1 MKYKLLSQIMMLSR
15 LAFYAIL
22 INCMAMNLLWANN
35 LEAQSI
41 QSVKDVKVYLDLKN
55 SSLIDLFADIE
66 RQTNFH
72 FSYNSEDIRTEL
84 KISKRYSQT
93 SVAEILLDISKLANL
108 KFKQVNQNINVSKSN
123 SGRNERQ
130 LEIII
135 QSRTVTGKVISS
147 EDGEPLPGVNILEK
161 GTANGV
167 VSDIEGQYQ
176 LTVSENAT
184 LVFSMVGFERQEI
197 EIGNRSIIDATMS
210 TDVRQLEE
218 LVVVGYGSIKK
229 TDLTGA
235 VAVIESEEIT
245 KRGAVNPIEGMQG
258 QVAGVDISNS
268 DGRAGS
274 AFNIQIR
281 GQQSFQGGQPLYV
294 VDGVITSDISF
305 LNPQNIERIDILK
318 DASSTAI
325 YGSRGAYGVVYVTTR
340 QGATVRDKAV
350 ISYDGYVGLR
360 KASRLPNF
368 MPGDK
373 WWNFRQDSF
382 ITQAIMGGAPIP
394 DKPGDNSLNSN
405 ELQRRLDEKD
415 FTDWPDLLIQDG
427 AQSNHWLSISGRS
440 GDNLGYTFGAG
451 YQVESGNVVHEKYK
465 QYNLKASLDHKLSSS
480 WTAGANFN
488 FALTEEEQGSPNAM
502 VNAFRMSPLLH
513 PYATGTN
520 ELILQPGKDIV
531 GSGASR
537 IVNVDFTSSIN
548 PLIDMENANRE
559 VNQYNVLGNVYLQF
573 SPVEWLSLKTTF
585 SPDYRNMERG
595 VYLGNNTEGR
605 LDRQPRG
612 ELERVETFSYFWD
625 NQLNIVKE
633 FENHRINL
641 MGLFSTNMF
650 RIKGSLQ
657 TQDAMPFTA
666 TSFYSIGAG
675 DVSSLRANTD
685 FSKENI
691 ISYALRLNYVLA
703 NRYLVT
709 LTSRWD
715 GASVLSSEDRWSS
728 FPSAA
733 LGWMISEENFMNNV
747 GFVDQLKARV
757 SYGFTGNKVVNP
769 YQTLALSDTDVYYDF
784 NGVISTGLIPGNMA
798 NSALTWERT
807 GELNVGLDFGL
818 FNSRINGSVEVYNK
832 LSKDLI
838 ITRDLPLETGYS
850 DIFQNVGE
858 VRNKGFEISLSTL
871 NINTNDV
878 SWTTTFNF
886 ARNKNEIVELYGG
899 ASELIQDDNIIWRVG
914 APLNS
919 HYNYV
924 FDGIWQA
931 DESERADE
939 YGQRPGMAKV
949 KDFDGNT
956 SIDPSDR
963 RILGSTLPDWTG
975 GFSTSLIFKGFD
987 LSASLIARQGVLVFS
1002 RFHQEFLNFDDRG
1015 RTKLDV
1021 DWYMEA
1027 NPITPERV
1035 SNKYPQPR
1043 GAGSYWNSSGVG
1055 FYKDASFVKVKNIG
1069 IGYSIPESLIGRAS
1083 ISNLR
1088 IYANI
1093 LNPFVFTKYDGFDPE
1108 WAGATYADGGMSSTT
1123 YQVGLNLKF

>member
-1 MKYKLLSQIMMLSR
+1 MKYKLLSQLLVLSR
-15 LAFYAIL
+15 SAMYGIL
-22 INCMAMNLLWANN
+22 INCFILSLTLAGIS
-35 LEAQSI
+35 EAQSV
-41 QSVKDVKVYLDLKN
+41 QSVKDVRIYLDLKN
-55 SSLIDLFADIE
+55 SSLIELFEAIE

-72 FSYNSEDIRTEL
+72 FSYNSEDIMADL
-84 KISKRYSQT
+84 KISKRYSQAT
-93 SVAEILLDISKLANL
+93 VAEILLDISKLANL

-135 QSRTVTGKVISS
+135 QSRTVSGKVTSA

-161 GTANGV
+161 GSANGV
-167 VSDIEGQYQ
+167 VSDVDGRYQ
-176 LTVSENAT
+176 LTVAENAT
-184 LVFSMVGFERQEI
+184 LVFSIVGFARQEI
-197 EIGNRSIIDATMS
+197 EVGNRSIIDVAMS

-218 LVVVGYGSIKK
+218 LVVVGYGAIKK
-229 TDLTGA
+229 TDLTGS
-235 VAVIESEEIT
+235 VAVIESEEIV
-245 KRGAVNPIEGMQG
+245 KRGSVNPIEGMQG

-274 AFNIQIR
+274 GFTIQIR
-281 GQQSFQGGQPLYV
+281 GQQSFQGGEPLYV

-340 QGATVRDKAV
+340 QGANVRDKAV

-360 KASRLPNF
+360 KAVRLPNF

-373 WWNFRQDSF
+373 WWNYRQDSF
-382 ITQAIMGGAPIP
+382 ITQAIMSRAPIP
-394 DKPGDNSLNSN
+394 ANPGDNSRNSN
-405 ELQRRLDEKD
+405 ELRRRLEEKD
-415 FTDWPDLLIQDG
+415 FTDWPALLIRDG
-427 AQSNHWLSISGRS
+427 AQSNHWLSISGS
-440 GDNLGYTFGAG
+440 GNDLGYTFGAG

-465 QYNLKASLDHKLSSS
+465 QYNLKASIDHKLSNS
-480 WTAGANFN
+480 WQAGANFN

-502 VNAFRMSPLLH
+502 VNAFRMPPLLH
-513 PYATGTN
+513 PYATGTK
-520 ELILQPGKDIV
+520 EIILQPGKDIV
-531 GSGASR
+531 GSGASQV
-537 IVNVDFTSSIN
+537 VNIDFTSSVN
-548 PLIDMENANRE
+548 PLVDMENANRE
-559 VNQYNVLGNVYLQF
+559 VNQHNILGNVYLQF
-573 SPVEWLSLKTTF
+573 SPVEWLSVKSTF
-585 SPDYRNMERG
+585 SPDYRSMERG
-595 VYLGNNTEGR
+595 LYLGNNTEGR
-605 LDRQPRG
+605 LNRQPRG
-612 ELERVETFSYFWD
+612 ELERIESFSYFWD
-625 NQLNIVKE
+625 NQLNIVRE
-633 FENHRINL
+633 FNKHRINL

-666 TSFYSIGAG
+666 TSFYSIGSG
-675 DVSSLRANTD
+675 DISSLRSDTD
-685 FSKENI
+685 YSKENI
-691 ISYALRLNYVLA
+691 ISYAVRLNYVLA
-703 NRYLVT
+703 DRYLVT

-715 GASVLSSEDRWSS
+715 GASVLASKDRWSS

-733 LGWMISEENFMNNV
+733 LGWMISEENFMNGA
-747 GFVDQLKARV
+747 GFVDQLKARI

-769 YQTLALSDTDVYYDF
+769 YQTSAFADTDVYYDF
-784 NGVISTGLIPGNMA
+784 NGTLSPGLIPENMA
-798 NSALTWERT
+798 NSSLTWERT
-807 GELNVGLDFGL
+807 GELNIGLDFGL
-818 FNSRINGSVEVYNK
+818 FNSIINGSIEVYNK

-838 ITRDLPLETGYS
+838 ITRDLPLETGFP
-850 DIFQNVGE
+850 DIIQNVGE
-858 VRNKGFEISLSTL
+858 VRNKGFEISLTTL
-871 NINTNDV
+871 NLNTNDI

-886 ARNKNEIVELYGG
+886 AKNKNEIVELYGG
-899 ASELIQDDNIIWRVG
+899 AVELIQDDNMIWRVG

-931 DESERADE
+931 DESELAE
-939 YGQRPGMAKV
+939 KYGQRPGMAKV
-949 KDFDGNT
+949 KDFDNNN

-975 GFSTSLIFKGFD
+975 GFSTSFTFKSFD
-987 LSASLIARQGVLVFS
+987 LSASLISRQGVLVFS

-1015 RTKLDV
+1015 RAKLDF
-1021 DWYMEA
+1021 DWYMEP
-1027 NPITPERV
+1027 NPITQERV

-1043 GAGSYWNSSGVG
+1043 GAGAYWNSNGVG

-1069 IGYSIPESLIGRAS
+1069 LGYTLPESLIDRAG
-1083 ISNLR
+1083 ISSLR
-1088 IYANI
+1088 IYANV

-1123 YQVGLNLKF
+1123 YQLGLNLKF